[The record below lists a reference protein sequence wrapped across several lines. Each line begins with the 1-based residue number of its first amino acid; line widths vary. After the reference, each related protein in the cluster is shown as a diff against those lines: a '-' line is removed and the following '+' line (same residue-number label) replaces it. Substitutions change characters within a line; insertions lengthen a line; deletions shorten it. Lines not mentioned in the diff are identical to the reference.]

1 MKIEKLMLGLVAAAA
16 LTACSSTKLDEPAP
30 VENKTPTQATTPTAP
45 TTDNAGQRPVQTVDL
60 GPAPPRAI
68 ELRVGDSCIILDA
81 AGITIKGLNV
91 QIEGELSAQL
101 KGGVKTAVSG
111 DGLTVIQGGLTT
123 IN

>member
-1 MKIEKLMLGLVAAAA
+1 MSAA
-16 LTACSSTKLDEPAP
+16 LQIELTADEL
-30 VENKTPTQATTPTAP
+30 VVRQG
-45 TTDNAGQRPVQTVDL
+45 DQVQTVDL
-60 GPAPPRAI
+60 GPAPPRAL
-68 ELRVGDSCIILDA
+68 ELRVGDSCITLDA

-101 KGGVKTAVSG
+101 KGGVKTAVAG